1 MKQILMLIDA
11 RRALCGLSMAAA
23 LLLATPASAE
33 DIYKWVGDD
42 DQVHYTQMPPPHG
55 IKAIRIQRSA
65 VPTDEQDDEPSEA
78 EAEDELEQ
86 ASADEFE
93 EELPEADDTE
103 VDAGEEAGD
112 EDVKIA
118 QAMQENC
125 NNARKNLAT
134 LNRGQVR
141 YVDPDGK
148 VIRLSE
154 EERQERI
161 AEAKAQIGVLCK
173 N

>member
-1 MKQILMLIDA
+1 MKQIVMLIDA
-11 RRALCGLSMAAA
+11 RKALCGLSLAAA

-78 EAEDELEQ
+78 EDELEQ
-86 ASADEFE
+86 ASADEYE
-93 EELPEADDTE
+93 EELPEADDTDI
-103 VDAGEEAGD
+103 DAGEEAGD

-118 QAMQENC
+118 QALQENC

-134 LNRGQVR
+134 LSRGQVR
-141 YVDPDGK
+141 YVDPEGK